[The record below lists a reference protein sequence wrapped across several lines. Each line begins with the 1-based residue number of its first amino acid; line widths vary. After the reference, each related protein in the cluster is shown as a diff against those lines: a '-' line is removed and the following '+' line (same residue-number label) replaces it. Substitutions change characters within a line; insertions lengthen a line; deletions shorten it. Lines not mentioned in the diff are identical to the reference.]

1 VSAERTGRLRD
12 AYERVSRHDIDGFL
26 TVLHHDVEWTEQVL
40 PDQKVYRGH
49 DGVRRW
55 ISDVTQAFTWG
66 TFEMVGMVE
75 RGDDA
80 VVEVRVC
87 TTGLAS
93 GVAVE
98 ASVFHVIRFRDE
110 KIATITALFDRDEA
124 LRAAG
129 LG

>member
-1 VSAERTGRLRD
+1 M
-12 AYERVSRHDIDGFL
+12 
-26 TVLHHDVEWTEQVL
+26 L
-40 PDQKVYRGH
+40 PDRKVYRGH
-49 DGVRRW
+49 DGVRQW
-55 ISDVTQAFTWG
+55 IAEVRQAFTWG
-66 TFEMVGMVE
+66 TFEMVDMVE

-80 VVEVRVC
+80 VVDVHVC
-87 TTGLAS
+87 TSGLAS

-98 ASVFHVIRFRDE
+98 ASVFHAIRFRDE

>member
-1 VSAERTGRLRD
+1 VSADRAGRLRD
-12 AYERVSRHDIDGFL
+12 AYQRASREDIDGFL
-26 TVLHHDVEWTEQVL
+26 TVIHDDVVWTEQVL
-40 PDQKVYRGH
+40 PDKK
-49 DGVRRW
+49 
-55 ISDVTQAFTWG
+55 
-66 TFEMVGMVE
+66 VE

-80 VVEVRVC
+80 VVEVRVR

-98 ASVFHVIRFRDE
+98 ASVLHVIRFRDE
-110 KIATITALFDRDEA
+110 RIATITALFDRDEA